1 MRFVSLEPSTRPDK
15 KYMIKFDEPKKV
27 IHFGSKNSRT
37 YLDHKDKKKRLNYLR
52 RHSVNENWDNPLTAG
67 ALSAYL
73 LWGFST
79 YLHKNLEYFLRYFNI
94 HPS

>member
-37 YLDHKDKKKRLNYLR
+37 YLDHKDKKKRFNCLQ
-52 RHSVNENWDNPLTAG
+52 RH
-67 ALSAYL
+67 Y
-73 LWGFST
+73 
-79 YLHKNLEYFLRYFNI
+79 
-94 HPS
+94 PS